1 MKAWLAA
8 ALLLVALPAAALD
21 LEGHRGA
28 RGLFP
33 ENTLPAFAAA
43 LSIGV
48 TTLEFDTGVTRDGVV
63 VVSHNRRLDASITRD
78 ASGAWL
84 EHEGPA
90 IRSLTLAELKRYDVG
105 GIRPGSD
112 YAKSFPA
119 QRAIPGTSMPTLHEL
134 AELVRKSG
142 NDRVRFNLETKL
154 SPLAPDEA
162 PDPETFAAA
171 IVAAVHAEGIAS
183 RTMIQSFDWRTLLLV
198 QRLAPELPTVY
209 LTLERG
215 AGANIWRGRPE
226 RSPWLAGFDPKEHGD
241 SVPRT
246 IKTAGGRI
254 WSPNYR
260 DVTDAALA
268 EAKSLGLETVV
279 WTVNDEAEMRLLIK
293 RGVDGIISDYPDR
306 LRAVA
311 AALGLPLPKATPV
324 EP

>member
-1 MKAWLAA
+1 MRSWIAA
-8 ALLLVALPAAALD
+8 ALLLFPLPAVSLD
-21 LEGHRGA
+21 IEGHRGA

-48 TTLEFDTGVTRDGVV
+48 TTLEFDTGMTRDGVV
-63 VVSHNRRLDASITRD
+63 VVSHNRRLDPSITRD
-78 ASGAWL
+78 ATGAWL
-84 EHEGPA
+84 VGEGPA
-90 IRSLTLAELKRYDVG
+90 IRTLSLAELKRFDVG

-112 YAKSFPA
+112 YAKNFA
-119 QRAIPGTSMPTLHEL
+119 TQRAVPSTPIPTLHEL
-134 AELVRKSG
+134 VALVRKSG
-142 NDRVRFNLETKL
+142 NASVRFNLETKL

-171 IVAAVHAEGIAS
+171 IVAAVREEGIAP
-183 RTMIQSFDWRTLLLV
+183 RTMIQSFDWRTLQLM

-209 LTLERG
+209 LSLERG
-215 AGANIWRGRPE
+215 GGANIWRGRPE
-226 RSPWLAGFDPKEHGD
+226 RSPWLAGFDPKDHGD

-246 IKTAGGRI
+246 VKAAGGRI

-260 DVTDAALA
+260 DLTDAALA

-279 WTVNDEAEMRLLIK
+279 WTVNDDAEMRHLIA

-311 AALGLPLPKATPV
+311 ASLGLPLPTPTPV